1 MWAAYGGF
9 SAFSYLLHAISPRW
23 KFPASSPPAIFLAP
37 TGFPQ
42 GVSRGKGKYGRTALA
57 SGAGYPITPGS
68 PHLLIRIHTLAYL
81 GTDTS
86 SASAAG
92 GRQGGGRRDTKAE
105 PGAKVNLAPFGIGG
119 RSKRASSG
127 FLTPMVFQ
135 ITPWVVG
142 SAGGASH
149 MRERQLSRKWGCAC
163 RRKGCPGGFLPLD
176 AEPLWGPSP
185 KWTSGGRGRTR
196 IRSRASLGMAGVEL

>member
-1 MWAAYGGF
+1 VDRAYGGKTPTAPPGPRGATLWAAYGGF
-9 SAFSYLLHAISPRW
+9 SALSYLLHAISPRW

-42 GVSRGKGKYGRTALA
+42 GVSRGEGKYGRTALV
-57 SGAGYPITPGS
+57 SGAGYPTTPGS
-68 PHLLIRIHTLAYL
+68 PHLLIRIHTLAHP
-81 GTDTS
+81 GTDTP

-119 RSKRASSG
+119 WGKRASSG

-135 ITPWVVG
+135 VTTR
-142 SAGGASH
+142 GGQFGRYI
-149 MRERQLSRKWGCAC
+149 REILLSRRWGA
-163 RRKGCPGGFLPLD
+163 RAPS
-176 AEPLWGPSP
+176 GPS
-185 KWTSGGRGRTR
+185 RTME
-196 IRSRASLGMAGVEL
+196 A